1 MTEST
6 PAPASIVLVHGLWMT
21 PLSWE
26 KWIKRFSTKGHTA
39 IAPGWPGVGDDIQ
52 ALRKDPSGLAGLSIK
67 KIVDYYADII
77 RALPS
82 PPIIMGHSFG
92 GLFTQ
97 LLLDSGLGRA
107 GVAIDSAPP
116 KGIWFLPP
124 SALRSAFPALDNP
137 LNYGKAKGLTPKQFR
152 YAFGN
157 LLSEEESNRV
167 FETYA
172 IPGPDRLLFQAALA
186 NVNPRS
192 EAKVN
197 FKNNDRPPLLLIAG
211 GKDHVVPASLTKT
224 NFGLYHRSKAITAYK
239 EFPDRSHWTCG
250 QDGWEN
256 VADFALDWA
265 LNPKALPA

>member
-1 MTEST
+1 
-6 PAPASIVLVHGLWMT
+6 
-21 PLSWE
+21 
-26 KWIKRFSTKGHTA
+26 
-39 IAPGWPGVGDDIQ
+39 VGGDIQ

-67 KIVDYYADII
+67 KIVDYYAGVI
-77 RALPS
+77 RGLPS

-97 LLLDSGLGRA
+97 LLLDRGLGRA

-157 LLSEEESNRV
+157 LLSEEESNKV

-197 FKNNDRPPLLLIAG
+197 FKNNGRPPLLLIAG

-224 NFGLYHRSKAITAYK
+224 NFKLYHKSKAITAYK
-239 EFPDRSHWTCG
+239 EFPDP
-250 QDGWEN
+250 
-256 VADFALDWA
+256 LDMRTGRLGERRGLRAGLGAEPEGDPGLAGRGGDELRPGGIGLFWLLMIVPSPLSA
-265 LNPKALPA
+265 RVEDISA

>member
-1 MTEST
+1 MD
-6 PAPASIVLVHGLWMT
+6 
-21 PLSWE
+21 
-26 KWIKRFSTKGHTA
+26 R
-39 IAPGWPGVGDDIQ
+39 
-52 ALRKDPSGLAGLSIK
+52 
-67 KIVDYYADII
+67 
-77 RALPS
+77 
-82 PPIIMGHSFG
+82 
-92 GLFTQ
+92 
-97 LLLDSGLGRA
+97 GLGRA

-157 LLSEEESNRV
+157 LLSEEEVEQGVRDVRDS
-167 FETYA
+167 
-172 IPGPDRLLFQAALA
+172 GPDRLLFQAALA

-197 FKNNDRPPLLLIAG
+197 FKNNGRPPLLLIAG

-224 NFGLYHRSKAITAYK
+224 NFGLYHKSKAITAYK

-250 QDGWEN
+250 QDGWEK
-256 VADFALDWA
+256 VADFGLDWA
-265 LNPKALPA
+265 LNPKAIPA

>member
-1 MTEST
+1 MTES
-6 PAPASIVLVHGLWMT
+6 APSTASIVLIHGLWVT

-39 IAPGWPGVGDDIQ
+39 IAPGWPGVEGDIQ

-67 KIVDYYADII
+67 KIVDYYAGVI
-77 RALPS
+77 RGLPS

-97 LLLDSGLGRA
+97 LLLDGGLGRA

-157 LLSEEESNRV
+157 LLSEEESNKV
-167 FETYA
+167 FEAYA

-186 NVNPRS
+186 NVNPR
-192 EAKVN
+192 
-197 FKNNDRPPLLLIAG
+197 
-211 GKDHVVPASLTKT
+211 
-224 NFGLYHRSKAITAYK
+224 
-239 EFPDRSHWTCG
+239 
-250 QDGWEN
+250 
-256 VADFALDWA
+256 
-265 LNPKALPA
+265 